1 MIDGWLSLSLSR
13 APRKGAAR
21 ARLRSATSAWTTP
34 SERSP
39 RSRWPGTFS
48 VSLSLVRTFSVA
60 RLLSRSFP
68 IWPLATFVAAL
79 SLFLPLA
86 GRRDRPGR
94 LDPCLF
100 FEVAAGGPGRA
111 LLRGIHAHFKTA

>member
-1 MIDGWLSLSLSR
+1 MIDGWLSLSLSLER
-13 APRKGAAR
+13 LGRGLRGLDCGRPRVPG
-21 ARLRSATSAWTTP
+21 LP
-34 SERSP
+34 QG
-39 RSRWPGTFS
+39 SRWPGTFS

-111 LLRGIHAHFKTA
+111 LLRGIHTHFKTA